1 MMMMMMNMI
10 IMIIIDFDRT
20 ERAVS
25 AESAHRRA
33 TCGALRRPN
42 QIRPLEAPRKEKYGC
57 GIWCGIWCGRCLLD
71 AWLCSVLCA
80 LVLVAR
86 RRSGYL

>member
-1 MMMMMMNMI
+1 MNMI

-57 GIWCGIWCGRCLLD
+57 GIWCGRCLLD

-80 LVLVAR
+80 LVRPVLVAR